1 MPGNVGPRAR
11 TIDGRET
18 MKSFQVADV
27 NAPLKEVEQPTP
39 QPSGMQVL
47 IKVKAAGV
55 CHSDLHI
62 WEGGYD
68 LGHGRKP
75 LSLKD
80 RGVSLPRT
88 MGHETVGEIVA
99 FGPDVKAAD
108 MGDLKIGDVALA
120 YPWLGCGKCETCL
133 GGDENMCVV
142 KPNSL
147 GVYCDGGYADHMTV
161 PNPKYLLNLRGLD
174 PITAAPYACS
184 GVTTYSALKK
194 VEFAFNSPIVI
205 FGAGGLGLMALS
217 LLKAMGGKGAIV
229 VDIDAR
235 KREAAEAAGALATV
249 DGKAPDALEQ
259 LVNKAGGPIRAVID
273 LVGNAQT
280 TQLGF
285 DCLTKG
291 GKLVIVGLFGG
302 GATWA
307 LPLIPIKAI
316 TIQGSYVGNL
326 RETEELLD
334 LVRNKMIA
342 PIPVTTMPLAK
353 ANEALSDLQKGKLVG
368 RAVLTPPAPT
378 IISRPANRCRTRRS
392 GYARRRTPSCSAPAA
407 CRRCVTPTIPK
418 SRRRSS

>member
-1 MPGNVGPRAR
+1 
-11 TIDGRET
+11 
-18 MKSFQVADV
+18 MKSFQVVDF

-39 QPSGMQVL
+39 SPAGTQVL
-47 IKVKAAGV
+47 IRVKAAGV

-62 WEGGYD
+62 WEGGYE

-88 MGHETVGEIVA
+88 MGHETVGEVVS
-99 FGPDVKAAD
+99 FGPDVKESD
-108 MGDLKIGDVALA
+108 KGGLKVGDIALA
-120 YPWLGCGKCETCL
+120 YPWLGCGKCPTCL
-133 GGDENMCVV
+133 AGDENMCAI
-142 KPNSL
+142 KPNAL

-161 PNPKYLLNLRGLD
+161 PHPKYLLNLKGLD
-174 PITAAPYACS
+174 PVTAAPYACS

-194 VEFAFNSPIVI
+194 VEKDLNTPIVI

-259 LVNKAGGPIRAVID
+259 LVKKAGEPIRAAID
-273 LVGNAQT
+273 LVGNAAT

-291 GKLVIVGLFGG
+291 GKLVVVGLFGG
-302 GATWA
+302 GAPWA

-316 TIQGSYVGNL
+316 AIQGSYVGNL
-326 RETEELLD
+326 RETQELLD
-334 LVRNKMIA
+334 LVRAKKIP
-342 PIPVTTMPLAK
+342 PIPVTPMPLAK
-353 ANEALSDLQKGKLVG
+353 ANEALLDLQKGRLVG
-368 RAVLTPPAPT
+368 RAVLTP
-378 IISRPANRCRTRRS
+378 
-392 GYARRRTPSCSAPAA
+392 
-407 CRRCVTPTIPK
+407 
-418 SRRRSS
+418 

>member
-1 MPGNVGPRAR
+1 MR
-11 TIDGRET
+11 
-18 MKSFQVADV
+18 SFQVADF

-39 QPSGMQVL
+39 RPVGTQVL
-47 IKVKAAGV
+47 LRVKAAGV

-88 MGHETVGEIVA
+88 MGHETVGEVAA
-99 FGPDVKAAD
+99 FGPDVKEVD
-108 MGDLKIGDVALA
+108 KGGLKVGDVALA
-120 YPWLGCGKCETCL
+120 YPWLGCGKCATCL
-133 GGDENMCVV
+133 AGDENMCL
-142 KPNSL
+142 KPASL

-161 PNPKYLLNLRGLD
+161 PHPKYLLDLKGLD
-174 PITAAPYACS
+174 PVTAAPYACS

-194 VEFAFNSPIVI
+194 VEKDFNTPIVI

-217 LLKAMGGKGAIV
+217 LLNAMGGKGAIV

-235 KREAAEAAGALATV
+235 KREAAEKAGALATV

-259 LVNKAGGPIRAVID
+259 LTRKAGEPIRAVID
-273 LVGNAQT
+273 LVGSAQT
-280 TQLGF
+280 AQLGF

-291 GKLVIVGLFGG
+291 GKLVVVGLFGG
-302 GATWA
+302 GAPWA

-326 RETEELLD
+326 RETQELLD
-334 LVRNKMIA
+334 LVRARKIA
-342 PIPVTTMPLAK
+342 PIPVTAMPLAK
-353 ANEALSDLQKGKLVG
+353 ANDALVDLQKGRLVG
-368 RAVLTPPAPT
+368 RAVLVP
-378 IISRPANRCRTRRS
+378 
-392 GYARRRTPSCSAPAA
+392 
-407 CRRCVTPTIPK
+407 
-418 SRRRSS
+418 

>member
-1 MPGNVGPRAR
+1 MPSCDQGG
-11 TIDGRET
+11 
-18 MKSFQVADV
+18 
-27 NAPLKEVEQPTP
+27 LKV
-39 QPSGMQVL
+39 
-47 IKVKAAGV
+47 
-55 CHSDLHI
+55 
-62 WEGGYD
+62 
-68 LGHGRKP
+68 
-75 LSLKD
+75 
-80 RGVSLPRT
+80 
-88 MGHETVGEIVA
+88 
-99 FGPDVKAAD
+99 
-108 MGDLKIGDVALA
+108 GDVALV

-161 PNPKYLLNLRGLD
+161 PHPKYLLNLKGLD
-174 PITAAPYACS
+174 PVTAAPYACS

-194 VEFAFNSPIVI
+194 VENVCNTPIVI

-235 KREAAEAAGALATV
+235 KREAARRPARSRPSTARRRMRWSNLQ
-249 DGKAPDALEQ
+249 KA
-259 LVNKAGGPIRAVID
+259 AGGPIRAVID
-273 LVGNAQT
+273 LVGSAQT

-326 RETEELLD
+326 RETQELLD
-334 LVRNKMIA
+334 LVRTKKIA
-342 PIPVTTMPLAK
+342 PIPVTPMPLAK
-353 ANEALSDLQKGKLVG
+353 ANEALLDLQKGKLVG
-368 RAVLTPPAPT
+368 RAVLTP
-378 IISRPANRCRTRRS
+378 
-392 GYARRRTPSCSAPAA
+392 
-407 CRRCVTPTIPK
+407 
-418 SRRRSS
+418 

>member
-1 MPGNVGPRAR
+1 
-11 TIDGRET
+11 
-18 MKSFQVADV
+18 MKSFQVAEF
-27 NAPLKEVEQPTP
+27 NAPLKEVDQETP
-39 QPSGMQVL
+39 QPTGTQVL

-88 MGHETVGEIVA
+88 MGHETVGEVVA
-99 FGPDVKAAD
+99 FGPDVTAAD
-108 MGDLKIGDVALA
+108 KGDLKVGDIALV
-120 YPWLGCGKCETCL
+120 YPWLGCGKCPTCV

-174 PITAAPYACS
+174 PVTAAPYACS

-194 VEFAFNSPIVI
+194 VENVLHTPIVI

-249 DGKAPDALEQ
+249 DGKAADALEQ
-259 LVNKAGGPIRAVID
+259 LQKKAGGPIRAVID
-273 LVGNAQT
+273 RRN
-280 TQLGF
+280 
-285 DCLTKG
+285 CS
-291 GKLVIVGLFGG
+291 
-302 GATWA
+302 TWSE
-307 LPLIPIKAI
+307 P
-316 TIQGSYVGNL
+316 
-326 RETEELLD
+326 
-334 LVRNKMIA
+334 
-342 PIPVTTMPLAK
+342 
-353 ANEALSDLQKGKLVG
+353 
-368 RAVLTPPAPT
+368 
-378 IISRPANRCRTRRS
+378 RRS
-392 GYARRRTPSCSAPAA
+392 PR
-407 CRRCVTPTIPK
+407 
-418 SRRRSS
+418 SR

>member
-1 MPGNVGPRAR
+1 
-11 TIDGRET
+11 
-18 MKSFQVADV
+18 MKSFQVAEFH
-27 NAPLKEVEQPTP
+27 APLQEVDLPTP
-39 QPSGMQVL
+39 QPLGTQVL

-75 LSLKD
+75 LSLRD

-88 MGHETVGEIVA
+88 MGHETVGEVVA
-99 FGPDVKAAD
+99 FGPDVKESD
-108 MGDLKIGDVALA
+108 KSGLKIGDVALV
-120 YPWLGCGKCETCL
+120 YPWLGCGKCATCL
-133 GGDENMCVV
+133 AGDENMCLR
-142 KPNSL
+142 PNSL

-161 PNPKYLLNLRGLD
+161 PHPKYLLDLKGLD
-174 PITAAPYACS
+174 PVTAAPYACS

-194 VEFAFNSPIVI
+194 VEKDFATPIVI

-235 KREAAEAAGALATV
+235 KREAAERAGALATV
-249 DGKAPDALEQ
+249 DGNAPDALEQ
-259 LVNKAGGPIRAVID
+259 LAKKAGEPIRAVID

-302 GATWA
+302 GAPWA

-326 RETEELLD
+326 RETQELLD
-334 LVRNKMIA
+334 LVRTRKIA
-342 PIPVTTMPLAK
+342 PIPVTAMPLAK
-353 ANEALSDLQKGKLVG
+353 ANDALVDLQQGRLVG
-368 RAVLTPPAPT
+368 RAVLTP
-378 IISRPANRCRTRRS
+378 
-392 GYARRRTPSCSAPAA
+392 
-407 CRRCVTPTIPK
+407 
-418 SRRRSS
+418 

>member
-1 MPGNVGPRAR
+1 
-11 TIDGRET
+11 
-18 MKSFQVADV
+18 MKSFQVADF
-27 NAPLKEVEQPTP
+27 NAPLKEVDQPTP
-39 QPSGMQVL
+39 EPAGTQVL

-88 MGHETVGEIVA
+88 MGHETVGEVLA
-99 FGPDVKAAD
+99 FGPDVKPGD
-108 MGDLKIGDVALA
+108 TGDLKVGDVALV
-120 YPWLGCGKCETCL
+120 YPWLGCGTCETCV
-133 GGDENMCVV
+133 GGDENMCL

-161 PNPKYLLNLRGLD
+161 PHPKYLLNLKGLD
-174 PITAAPYACS
+174 PVTTAPYACS

-194 VEFAFNSPIVI
+194 VEFAFNTPIVI

-249 DGKAPDALEQ
+249 DGKSPDALEQ
-259 LVNKAGGPIRAVID
+259 LMKKAGGPIRAVID

-285 DCLTKG
+285 DCLSKG

-302 GATWA
+302 GATFP

-326 RETEELLD
+326 RETQELLD
-334 LVRNKMIA
+334 LVRTKKVA
-342 PIPVTTMPLAK
+342 PIPVTTVPLAK
-353 ANEALSDLQKGKLVG
+353 ANDALVELQKGKLVG
-368 RAVLTPPAPT
+368 RAVLTP
-378 IISRPANRCRTRRS
+378 
-392 GYARRRTPSCSAPAA
+392 
-407 CRRCVTPTIPK
+407 
-418 SRRRSS
+418 

>member
-1 MPGNVGPRAR
+1 
-11 TIDGRET
+11 
-18 MKSFQVADV
+18 MKSFKVADF
-27 NAPLKEVEQPTP
+27 NAPLKEIDEPTP
-39 QPSGMQVL
+39 RPAGTQVL

-88 MGHETVGEIVA
+88 MGHETVGEIIA
-99 FGPDVKAAD
+99 FGPEIKESDKS
-108 MGDLKIGDVALA
+108 GLKIGDVVLA
-120 YPWLGCGKCETCL
+120 YPWLGCGQCKTCL
-133 GGDENMCVV
+133 GGDENMCIV
-142 KPNSL
+142 KPNAL

-161 PNPKYLLNLRGLD
+161 PHPKYLLDLKGLD
-174 PITAAPYACS
+174 PLTAAPYACS

-194 VEFAFNSPIVI
+194 VESVLDTPIVI
-205 FGAGGLGLMALS
+205 IGAGGLGLMALS

-229 VDIDAR
+229 VDIDAK
-235 KREAAEAAGALATV
+235 KRAAAEQAGALASV
-249 DGKAPDALEQ
+249 DGGAADALEQ
-259 LVNKAGGPIRAVID
+259 LTKKAGEPIRAVID
-273 LVGNAQT
+273 LVGNAKT
-280 TQLGF
+280 SQLGF

-326 RETEELLD
+326 RETQELLD
-334 LVRNKMIA
+334 LVRAKKIA
-342 PIPVTTMPLAK
+342 PIPVAPMPLGQ
-353 ANEALSDLQKGKLVG
+353 ANQALTDLKEGRLVG
-368 RAVLTPPAPT
+368 RAILTP
-378 IISRPANRCRTRRS
+378 
-392 GYARRRTPSCSAPAA
+392 
-407 CRRCVTPTIPK
+407 
-418 SRRRSS
+418 

>member
-1 MPGNVGPRAR
+1 
-11 TIDGRET
+11 
-18 MKSFQVADV
+18 MKSFQVTDS
-27 NAPLKEVEQPTP
+27 NAPLQEVDSPTP
-39 QPSGMQVL
+39 QPQGTQVL

-68 LGHGRKP
+68 LGHGEKP
-75 LSLKD
+75 MSLKA

-88 MGHETVGEIVA
+88 MGHETVGEVLA
-99 FGPDVKAAD
+99 FGPDVKAGD
-108 MGDLKIGDVALA
+108 RGDLNIGDIALV
-120 YPWLGCGKCETCL
+120 YPWLGCGKCEVCL
-133 GGDENMCVV
+133 AGEENMCL
-142 KPNSL
+142 KPASL

-161 PNPKYLLNLRGLD
+161 PHPKYLLDLKGLD
-174 PITAAPYACS
+174 PLTAAPYACS

-194 VEFAFNSPIVI
+194 VEHAFDSPIVI
-205 FGAGGLGLMALS
+205 FGAGGLRPMGLS

-235 KREAAEAAGALATV
+235 KREAAEKAGALATV
-249 DGKAPDALEQ
+249 DGAAPDALQQ
-259 LVNKAGGPIRAVID
+259 LAAKAGGPIKAVID
-273 LVGNAQT
+273 LVGNAAT

-326 RETEELLD
+326 RETEELLE

-353 ANEALSDLQKGKLVG
+353 ANEALVQLQQGAVVG
-368 RAVLTPPAPT
+368 RTVLTP
-378 IISRPANRCRTRRS
+378 
-392 GYARRRTPSCSAPAA
+392 
-407 CRRCVTPTIPK
+407 
-418 SRRRSS
+418 

>member
-1 MPGNVGPRAR
+1 MR
-11 TIDGRET
+11 
-18 MKSFQVADV
+18 SFQVSEF

-39 QPSGMQVL
+39 QPLGMQVL
-47 IKVKAAGV
+47 IRVKAAGV

-62 WEGGYD
+62 REGGYD

-99 FGPDVKAAD
+99 FGPDVTASDK
-108 MGDLKIGDVALA
+108 GELKIGDVALV
-120 YPWLGCGKCETCL
+120 YPWLGCGKCETCR
-133 GGDENMCVV
+133 GGDENMCL
-142 KPNSL
+142 KPNAL

-161 PNPKYLLNLRGLD
+161 PHPKYLLNLKGLD
-174 PITAAPYACS
+174 PVTAAPYACS

-194 VEFAFNSPIVI
+194 VEFAFNTPIVI

-217 LLKAMGGKGAIV
+217 LLKAMGSKGAIV
-229 VDIDAR
+229 VDIDAK
-235 KREAAEAAGALATV
+235 KREAAERAGALATV

-259 LVNKAGGPIRAVID
+259 LASKAGGPIRAVID
-273 LVGNAQT
+273 LVGNAAT

-302 GATWA
+302 GAPWA

-326 RETEELLD
+326 RETRELLD
-334 LVRNKMIA
+334 LVRARKIP
-342 PIPVTTMPLAK
+342 PIPVTPMPLAK
-353 ANEALSDLQKGKLVG
+353 ANEALLELQKGRLVG
-368 RAVLTPPAPT
+368 RAVLTP
-378 IISRPANRCRTRRS
+378 
-392 GYARRRTPSCSAPAA
+392 
-407 CRRCVTPTIPK
+407 
-418 SRRRSS
+418 